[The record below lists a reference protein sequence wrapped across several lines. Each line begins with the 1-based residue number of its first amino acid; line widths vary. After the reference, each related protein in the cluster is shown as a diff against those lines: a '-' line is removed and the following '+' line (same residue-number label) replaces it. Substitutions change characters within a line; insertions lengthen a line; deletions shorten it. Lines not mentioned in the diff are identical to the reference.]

1 MASQDDNSRVYQ
13 YYIKVEPSDSSEN
26 SVANISNI
34 LRYSNAEE
42 AKQMPKQQQMLLS
55 VDQQQHSSESQHTR
69 TIQSS
74 PVNVPPLDLPGD
86 EREIS
91 QHEDSYGDD
100 NDDASPTPDQHQR
113 SNSNI
118 LNRRSSD
125 YFNNSP
131 QGMDPPSTFHS
142 PHRHAQHITSTVASH
157 IVRSSRSTFARL
169 SYKDTVSYVI
179 NQPVDIGRNSS
190 TSQVHFSVGK
200 NSFVSRKHLRILPND
215 GEFELICLGKNGVF
229 VDDVFQRKTDEPLK
243 LAKICT
249 FRFPSTNIRILFEME
264 SEDDVIYSPLKISIP
279 EADIKRSPFPSPTG
293 TISAANSCPTSPRHS
308 YQDYHFYN
316 NNNTFQN
323 DLFQPPSTAAYTN
336 DLEKPPYS
344 YAQLIVQ
351 SISSAPDRQLT
362 LSGIYSFIAKQYPF
376 YRREANKGWQNSI
389 RHNLS
394 LNRYFVKVPRSQ
406 DEPGKGSFWRIDPT
420 SEVKLI
426 EQSYKKR
433 RQRGSQC
440 FRTSFGHRSAPVSPS
455 SHIDRSRDSSPL
467 HDVVLQSAPGSP
479 RGSYQNHR
487 DSRVLQDI
495 DLQSAPSSPSS
506 SNVHPYLDSQH
517 NVLHDVVIQPN
528 SSPSGYREDQKII
541 IDTVTRAPIQSWRP
555 NYDQVTTHKQI
566 TIITSGVRTPP
577 IVKREHDDDNDF
589 TDDHDIDDDDSGEF
603 DSSVKRSKYN

>member
-1 MASQDDNSRVYQ
+1 MASQDENSREIYQ
-13 YYIKVEPSDSSEN
+13 YYIKVDPPHTSQN
-26 SVANISNI
+26 SVSNISNI
-34 LRYSNAEE
+34 LRYSSVEE
-42 AKQMPKQQQMLLS
+42 AKPMPKQQQMLLS
-55 VDQQQHSSESQHTR
+55 VDQQQQSSESQHTR
-69 TIQSS
+69 TILS
-74 PVNVPPLDLPGD
+74 PPVHIPPLELLPAD

-91 QHEDSYGDD
+91 QHDD
-100 NDDASPTPDQHQR
+100 TFGEERASPTPDQR
-113 SNSNI
+113 SNPRIQS
-118 LNRRSSD
+118 RRSSD
-125 YFNNSP
+125 YFSP
-131 QGMDPPSTFHS
+131 QGMDPAPTFHS
-142 PHRHAQHITSTVASH
+142 PHAHPQHITSASLTSSAPSH
-157 IVRSSRSTFARL
+157 IVRSARSALARL
-169 SYKDTVSYVI
+169 SYKDTVHYVSD
-179 NQPVDIGRNSS
+179 QSVDIGRNSS

-249 FRFPSTNIRILFEME
+249 FRFPSTNIRILFEMDC
-264 SEDDVIYSPLKISIP
+264 EDDVIYSPLKISIP
-279 EADIKRSPFPSPTG
+279 EADNKRSPFPSPTG

-308 YQDYHFYN
+308 FQDYHFYN

-440 FRTSFGHRSAPVSPS
+440 FRTPFGMPRSAPVSPS
-455 SHIDRSRDSSPL
+455 SHIDHSRDNSPL

-479 RGSYQNHR
+479 RGSYHNHR
-487 DSRVLQDI
+487 DSHALQDI
-495 DLQSAPSSPSS
+495 ELQSAPSSPSS
-506 SNVHPYLDSQH
+506 STVHPY
-517 NVLHDVVIQPN
+517 NVLHEVIQSNSN
-528 SSPSGYREDQKII
+528 SSPSGYREDQKLII
-541 IDTVTRAPIQSWRP
+541 ESVTQSRAPIPSWRP
-555 NYDQVTTHKQI
+555 NYDPSTGNKQI
-566 TIITSGVRTPP
+566 TIITSGVRTSP
-577 IVKREHDDDNDF
+577 IIKRPHDDDNDF
-589 TDDHDIDDDDSGEF
+589 TDEQDMEDDDTGEF
-603 DSSVKRSKYN
+603 DSPVKRLKFN